1 MLFSKSQIQTLKVI
15 DSMGRTLP
23 PFRPALEMELETWK
37 EFRRGLRQE
46 DRPIF
51 DELTDDARKH
61 ADAGSL
67 AGRPLLTEVIF
78 FSIAIEQQ
86 KRIKNLESKMVDLV
100 NRIVQL
106 EKEKLGDIQ

>member
-1 MLFSKSQIQTLKVI
+1 
-15 DSMGRTLP
+15 
-23 PFRPALEMELETWK
+23 MELETWK

-51 DELTDDARKH
+51 DELTNDARKH

-86 KRIKNLESKMVDLV
+86 KRIKDLETRMTNLANLV
-100 NRIVQL
+100 VQL
-106 EKEKLGDIQ
+106 EKEKSSDNL

>member
-1 MLFSKSQIQTLKVI
+1 MIL
-15 DSMGRTLP
+15 GRTLP

-46 DRPIF
+46 DRPVF
-51 DELTDDARKH
+51 DELTNDARKH

-86 KRIKNLESKMVDLV
+86 KRIKDLENRMTNLVDLV
-100 NRIVQL
+100 AQL
-106 EKEKLGDIQ
+106 KKERNGDNL

>member
-1 MLFSKSQIQTLKVI
+1 
-15 DSMGRTLP
+15 
-23 PFRPALEMELETWK
+23 MELETWK

-51 DELTDDARKH
+51 DELTNDARKH

-86 KRIKNLESKMVDLV
+86 KRIKDLEAQMTNLANLV
-100 NRIVQL
+100 GQL
-106 EKEKLGDIQ
+106 EKEKSRENL